1 MDNSTVKKTWG
12 GAREGA
18 GKKKSVV
25 KQYMVYAPQ
34 DIYDILESVP
44 GKKSDYICRC
54 IRFAQGRME

>member
-1 MDNSTVKKTWG
+1 MENPEVKKSWG

-18 GKKKSVV
+18 GKKKSVI

-34 DIYDILESVP
+34 DIYDILEGVP

-54 IRFAQGRME
+54 IRFAHGRM